1 MRRANLMV
9 GFGLGALLAT
19 SHATSLPPDRE
30 ISIMPGGEVLLS
42 RGPSPLQDG
51 KIHQYKK
58 LTTPLR
64 GNLVISDTLLPGD
77 KWHSWDG
84 KPVERLDISKQS
96 PENYHGSHNHH
107 QNVFSQ
113 VINATRGT
121 NGIPFWGDG
130 TAVVSGANVWGGFFS
145 ARSGCYEPDLIGQY
159 LPKSVDSGCGKDF
172 DAQITGIEVDVL
184 NAGKPGVF
192 PNKAKHGVQVVGF
205 GNPNGQALS
214 IIAENFDRPQE
225 FRAGQFE
232 SILYAQN
239 SIQAEYGRF
248 IVADFD
254 AASIGLDFRKPV
266 FHNGA
271 VVMNSSGMGTG
282 IIVNEGKAGEIYG
295 GIRWPKAADPG
306 NWQSIRIG
314 EAGLRIVS
322 NDNMRELLTVDN
334 SGRISLTGEVSI
346 NNQPLAARSISLRA
360 WLSDPRTLILIAGLM
375 VLQTGISLLLIR
387 KMARHPSAG
396 DAAR

>member
-1 MRRANLMV
+1 MRRANFMV
-9 GFGLGALLAT
+9 GFALAALLAT
-19 SHATSLPPDRE
+19 SHATPLPRDRQ
-30 ISIMPGGEVLLS
+30 SSVMSGGEVLLS
-42 RGPSPLQDG
+42 RGPSPLHGG
-51 KIHQYKK
+51 KFHQYEG

-64 GNLVISDTLLPGD
+64 GNLIISDTLLPTD

-84 KPVERLDISKQS
+84 KPVQRFDISKQS
-96 PENYHGSHNHH
+96 AENYHGAHNHY

-113 VINATRGT
+113 VVNATRGA

-130 TAVVSGANVWGGFFS
+130 IAAVNGANAWGGFFS
-145 ARSGCYEPDLIGQY
+145 ARSGCHELDLIGQY
-159 LPKSVDSGCGKDF
+159 LPKSIGRECGPEF
-172 DAQITGIEVDVL
+172 DAQITGLEVDVI

-192 PNKAKHGVQVVGF
+192 PNKAKHGIQVVGF

-214 IIAENFDRPQE
+214 IIAKDFDRPQE

-239 SIQAEYGRF
+239 SIQPEYGRF

-254 AASIGLDFRKPV
+254 AADIGLDFRKPV

-271 VVMNSSGMGTG
+271 VVINSSGMGTG

-346 NNQPLAARSISLRA
+346 NNQPLAARSSSSRA
-360 WLSDPRTLILIAGLM
+360 WLFDPRTLILIAGLM
-375 VLQTGISLLLIR
+375 VLQTGISLVLIC

>member
-1 MRRANLMV
+1 MRRHSLLV
-9 GFGLGALLAT
+9 GFALAALLAT
-19 SHATSLPPDRE
+19 SHAAPLPRDRE
-30 ISIMPGGEVLLS
+30 VSVMSGGEVLLS
-42 RGPSPLQDG
+42 RGPSPLHGG
-51 KIHQYKK
+51 KFHQYEG

-64 GNLVISDTLLPGD
+64 GNLIISDTLLPTD

-84 KPVERLDISKQS
+84 KPVQRFDISKQS
-96 PENYHGSHNHH
+96 PENYHGAHNHH

-113 VINATRGT
+113 VINATRGA

-130 TAVVSGANVWGGFFS
+130 IAVVNGANAWGGFFS
-145 ARSGCYEPDLIGQY
+145 ARSGCHELDLIGQY
-159 LPKSVDSGCGKDF
+159 LPKSIGRECGPEF
-172 DAQITGIEVDVL
+172 DAQITGLEVDVI

-192 PNKAKHGVQVVGF
+192 PNKAKHGIQIVGF

-214 IIAENFDRPQE
+214 VIAKDFDRPQE

-239 SIQAEYGRF
+239 SIQPEYGRF

-254 AASIGLDFRKPV
+254 AADIGIDFRKPV

-271 VVMNSSGMGTG
+271 VVINSSGMGTG
-282 IIVNEGKAGEIYG
+282 IIVNEGKSGEIYG

-306 NWQSIRIG
+306 NWQTIRIG

-334 SGRISLTGEVSI
+334 AGRIALTGEVSI
-346 NNQPLAARSISLRA
+346 NDQPLVARSSSLRA
-360 WLSDPRTLILIAGLM
+360 WLFDPRTLVLVAGLM
-375 VLQTGISLLLIR
+375 VLQTGISLLLFR
-387 KMARHPSAG
+387 KIARHPSAG
-396 DAAR
+396 AAAP